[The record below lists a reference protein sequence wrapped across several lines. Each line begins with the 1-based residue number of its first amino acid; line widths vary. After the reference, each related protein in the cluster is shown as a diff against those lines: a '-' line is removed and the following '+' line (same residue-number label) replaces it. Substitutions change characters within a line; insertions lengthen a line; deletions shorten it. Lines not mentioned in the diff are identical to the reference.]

1 MPGFSRRPLATLV
14 CCLFAGAQSG
24 HAVADVERLGVS
36 GGGEPAVLSPTPI
49 WLAANDTPLS
59 LRQERKFNVLKKQKS
74 PAEKPAVPMFVPA
87 EAAPVALKQDDNY
100 PLFIIADQIEGQAD
114 EVSVAEGNVELRK
127 VDTLV
132 FADQLTYR
140 PLEDEVEA
148 TGNVRLLQ
156 DGAEIAGPHLKMRL
170 SDQIGSAEQVTYHI
184 LREVPSRFYAQQ
196 QTVVTVASSNAN
208 TSGAPM
214 MLNVANSYGLPTK
227 LPPARQSE
235 ANGYAERMD
244 FEGENQMTLFSNT
257 YSTCKPGSADWYLK
271 SAETHLDYDNSEGR
285 AKDSTLWFQGV
296 PIVYT
301 PLASFPLSSQRRS
314 GILHPHFSAST
325 RSGLDLSLPYYLNL
339 APNYDL
345 TLVPRYMSKRGV
357 QLGADARY
365 MDYHYEGQ
373 VRLEYLPNDEMFG
386 GNRYAYRIDHRQNL
400 GQGFSALVNWNGVSD
415 DYYWQ
420 DLTSRLMQTSQTQL
434 PRQVQLGYS
443 PAPWLQTNMQVLR
456 YQTLQTDPSN
466 PVTRPYFLEPQL
478 NFLGYK
484 ANVFKTDFSMVG
496 QFTRFTHVDAGKV
509 QGDRMVFYPQ
519 LSLPIVHPAF
529 QITPKVGLHLTKYS
543 LDEQAAGL
551 PNTFS
556 RALPTFSL
564 DSTVVFEREGNWFG
578 KDYIQTLEPRLYYVN
593 IPYKDQ
599 SQIPL
604 FDTGLADFNF
614 AQIFSENR
622 YSGYDRIN
630 DANQLTAGLTTRLL
644 DGETGVERFKAMV
657 GQRYYFKPQRVSISG
672 ETTRASD
679 FSNIVAAFNGLVA
692 AKTYADLAA
701 EYNYR
706 ENVIERFAA
715 GARFQPEYGK
725 VLSASYRYTR
735 DALTGNSTVD
745 QVDFAGQW
753 PLSAN
758 WYAVGRYNYSLR
770 DKQAL
775 EMIAGVEY
783 NASCWSLRLVG
794 QRLTAISGSPNET
807 LFLQL
812 ELNDFGSIGSNP
824 IGMLRRSVPGY
835 GKINELPTNSSLLTP

>member
-1 MPGFSRRPLATLV
+1 MPGFSRRPLAVFV
-14 CCLFAGAQSG
+14 CCLFAGTQTGYAAIETERATSL
-24 HAVADVERLGVS
+24 AVGSAPQDDAG
-36 GGGEPAVLSPTPI
+36 SPLL
-49 WLAANDTPLS
+49 LAANDLPLN
-59 LRQERKFNVLKKQKS
+59 LRKERKFDILKKKKD
-74 PAEKPAVPMFVPA
+74 PAEKAQAAKSPL
-87 EAAPVALKQDDNY
+87 EEAPVALKQDDSY
-100 PLFIIADQIEGQAD
+100 PLFIIADQIEGQSD
-114 EVSVAEGNVELRK
+114 EVTEAEGNVELRK
-127 VDTLV
+127 VGNLLY
-132 FADQLTYR
+132 ADRLTYR

-148 TGNVRLLQ
+148 TGSVRLLQ
-156 DGAEIAGPHLKMRL
+156 DGSEISAPHLRMKM
-170 SDQIGSAEQVTYHI
+170 SEQIGSAEQVTYHI
-184 LREVPSRFYAQQ
+184 VRDVPSRFYAQQ

-214 MLNVANSYGLPTK
+214 MLNVANSYGLPTQ
-227 LPPARQSE
+227 LPPPRPSE
-235 ANGYAERMD
+235 ANGYAERID
-244 FEGENQMTLFSNT
+244 FEGENQMSLFSNT

-271 SAETHLDYDNSEGR
+271 TSETHLDYDQGEGT
-285 AKDSTLWFQGV
+285 AKDATLWFQGA
-296 PIVYT
+296 PILYT
-301 PLASFPLSSQRRS
+301 PLASFPLNNQRRS
-314 GILHPHFSAST
+314 GILHPHFSTST
-325 RSGLDLSLPYYLNL
+325 RSGLDLTVPYYFNL

-345 TLVPRYMSKRGV
+345 TLTPRYLSKRGA
-357 QLGADARY
+357 QLGVDMRY
-365 MDYHYEGQ
+365 IDYYYEGQ
-373 VRLEYLPNDEMFG
+373 ARFEYMPNDEMLG
-386 GNRYAYRIDHRQNL
+386 RSRYAYRFDHRQNL
-400 GQGFSALVNWNGVSD
+400 GRGFSTAINWNGVSD

-420 DLTSRLMQTSQTQL
+420 DLTSRLLQTSQTQL
-434 PRQVQLGYS
+434 PRQVSLGYS
-443 PAPWLQTNMQVLR
+443 PSPWLQTNMQVLR
-456 YQTLQTDPSN
+456 YQTLQIDPAN
-466 PVTRPYFLEPQL
+466 PIARPYFLEPQL
-478 NFLGYK
+478 NVLAYK
-484 ANVFKTDFSMVG
+484 PNLLKTDFTMIG
-496 QFTRFTHVDAGKV
+496 QYSRFTHVDPAKV

-519 LSLPIVHPAF
+519 ISLPIVHPAF

-543 LDEQAAGL
+543 LDEQASGL

-564 DSTVVFEREGNWFG
+564 DSTVVFEREGDWFG
-578 KDYIQTLEPRLYYVN
+578 KVYIQTLEPRLYYVN

-604 FDTGLADFNF
+604 FDSALSDFNF

-657 GQRYYFKPQRVSISG
+657 GQRYYFKPQRVSIPG
-672 ETTRASD
+672 ETTRQND

-692 AKTYADLAA
+692 SKTYMDLAT

-706 ENVIERFAA
+706 ENVIERFSA
-715 GARFQPEYGK
+715 GARFQPEFGK

-735 DALTGNSTVD
+735 DALTGASTVD

-770 DKQAL
+770 DSRAL
-775 EMIAGVEY
+775 EVIAGVEY
-783 NASCWSLRLVG
+783 NASCWSVRLVG
-794 QRLTAISGSPNET
+794 QRLAAISGAPNET

-835 GKINELPTNSSLLTP
+835 GKINELPTDSHLLTP

>member
-1 MPGFSRRPLATLV
+1 MPGFSRRPLAVLV
-14 CCLFAGAQSG
+14 CCLFAGTQSG
-24 HAVADVERLGVS
+24 HAIADIERLDVS
-36 GGGEPAVLSPTPI
+36 GSSEPAAPSSAPI
-49 WLAANDTPLS
+49 LLAANDMPLS
-59 LRQERKFNVLKKQKS
+59 LRQERKFNVLKKQKAL
-74 PAEKPAVPMFVPA
+74 AEKPAVPMFAPSEV
-87 EAAPVALKQDDNY
+87 APVALKQDDSY

-156 DGAEIAGPHLKMRL
+156 DGAEITGPHLKMRMA
-170 SDQIGSAEQVTYHI
+170 DQIGSAEQVTYRI
-184 LREVPSRFYAQQ
+184 AREVPSRFYAQQ
-196 QTVVTVASSNAN
+196 QTVVTVASSTAN

-257 YSTCKPGSADWYLK
+257 YSTCKPGSADWYLQ

-325 RSGLDLSLPYYLNL
+325 RSGLDFSLPYYLNL

-365 MDYHYEGQ
+365 VDYHYEGQ
-373 VRLEYLPNDEMFG
+373 VRLEYMPNDEMFG
-386 GNRYAYRIDHRQNL
+386 SSRYAYRIDHRQNL

-484 ANVFKTDFSMVG
+484 PNVFKTDFSVVG
-496 QFTRFTHVDAGKV
+496 QYTRFTHVDAGKV

-543 LDEQAAGL
+543 LDEQASGQ

-604 FDTGLADFNF
+604 FDTGLSDFNF

-692 AKTYADLAA
+692 SKTYADLAA

-706 ENVIERFAA
+706 ENVIERFSA

-735 DALTGNSTVD
+735 DALTGSSTVD

-775 EMIAGVEY
+775 EMIAGIEY